1 MAHSLLAGHAPYLQI
16 WDRKPVGV
24 FIVFAAIQ
32 AVAGDSVIALRI
44 ATSLAIGLGAFFLAQ
59 IGRVLFPAAPRIGSV
74 AGALFLIYSM
84 RNGGQGANA
93 EHFFVPLDLAAGW
106 LVLRRPGFLPGLAAG
121 LLFGVALQVKYSA
134 VFDILAFA
142 LIFLARAIQQRIGLR
157 AVLLTG
163 FGALAGIL
171 LPTEAVFV
179 WYVRIDRF
187 DALYSS
193 NFSANA
199 ALIGETAPPFSLSG
213 LFDRLRENDVL
224 TLGAIAAFLAA
235 PVLRLSRE
243 ARLGLLALALW
254 LAAMVVG
261 QVFLRRFA
269 DHFFIEVLPPL
280 ALAAAL
286 FLVSA
291 LARLP
296 AGRAATL
303 ALGAVVLLIAA
314 WVARVPVSAAVETVQ
329 RRESVPHWG
338 DRTATVAAAL
348 RPRLGPADTIYV
360 AGNAGIGGEPS
371 ANGDHIY
378 ATTFTLTTAS
388 SPTQTAT
395 AGATVTY
402 MLALGPT
409 DGLTFPVPAIMS
421 VTGLPPG
428 ATATLTPPVAPAGFP
443 LTSVSLKVQLA
454 TSSASLDRKQLP
466 NRRVPP
472 VVWSILFV
480 PFLGTLRRRNKSLRW
495 TFCRLLLVGATLAAI
510 TGLNGCGSNSNGFFN
525 QSPQTI
531 YPLTV
536 TATAGAV
543 SHSVTVT
550 LIVN

>member
-1 MAHSLLAGHAPYLQI
+1 MGRTGSGKDTPLARATLRRRNGEGRRIPVTTWPVRLALFLLAALIFRLPTLLYSELNLDESLYQLMAHSLLAGHAPYLQI

-254 LAAMVVG
+254 LAA
-261 QVFLRRFA
+261 
-269 DHFFIEVLPPL
+269 
-280 ALAAAL
+280 
-286 FLVSA
+286 
-291 LARLP
+291 
-296 AGRAATL
+296 
-303 ALGAVVLLIAA
+303 
-314 WVARVPVSAAVETVQ
+314 
-329 RRESVPHWG
+329 
-338 DRTATVAAAL
+338 
-348 RPRLGPADTIYV
+348 
-360 AGNAGIGGEPS
+360 
-371 ANGDHIY
+371 
-378 ATTFTLTTAS
+378 
-388 SPTQTAT
+388 SPTTSSSRFCPRSPWPPHSFWSA
-395 AGATVTY
+395 
-402 MLALGPT
+402 PS
-409 DGLTFPVPAIMS
+409 PAC
-421 VTGLPPG
+421 PPG
-428 ATATLTPPVAPAGFP
+428 ARPRSP
-443 LTSVSLKVQLA
+443 
-454 TSSASLDRKQLP
+454 SA
-466 NRRVPP
+466 
-472 VVWSILFV
+472 
-480 PFLGTLRRRNKSLRW
+480 RW
-495 TFCRLLLVGATLAAI
+495 C
-510 TGLNGCGSNSNGFFN
+510 C
-525 QSPQTI
+525 
-531 YPLTV
+531 
-536 TATAGAV
+536 
-543 SHSVTVT
+543 
-550 LIVN
+550 

>member
-1 MAHSLLAGHAPYLQI
+1 MGRTGSGKDTPLARATLRRRNGEGRRIPVTTWPVRLALFLLAALIFRLPTLLYSELNLDESLYQLMAHSLLAGHAPYLQI

-93 EHFFVPLDLAAGW
+93 EHFFVPLDLAAGG

-360 AGNAGIGGEPS
+360 AGNTLGVYLATGRAPPTRFPFTEHLWSAYAPVEGPAEMARILDTRPAFVVVDDTSLPVPVPPHEGREEIFAVLQAKLAQDYVRDGAVGRFVSRGGGTIGG
-371 ANGDHIY
+371 G
-378 ATTFTLTTAS
+378 
-388 SPTQTAT
+388 
-395 AGATVTY
+395 
-402 MLALGPT
+402 
-409 DGLTFPVPAIMS
+409 
-421 VTGLPPG
+421 TG
-428 ATATLTPPVAPAGFP
+428 VIVF
-443 LTSVSLKVQLA
+443 
-454 TSSASLDRKQLP
+454 
-466 NRRVPP
+466 
-472 VVWSILFV
+472 
-480 PFLGTLRRRNKSLRW
+480 RRRDIP
-495 TFCRLLLVGATLAAI
+495 ALA
-510 TGLNGCGSNSNGFFN
+510 
-525 QSPQTI
+525 QR
-531 YPLTV
+531 PLFQYEP
-536 TATAGAV
+536 AP
-543 SHSVTVT
+543 
-550 LIVN
+550 